1 MCLLKA
7 SAAESS
13 HWTNEFLITDKDF
26 RALPHRMA
34 MPGFMLHVS
43 ILRQLSIA
51 YAETGLPF
59 LTAEPGCV
67 LIRSLV
73 NGPTGIFE
81 KDQRNAGISEM
92 DAERKPLL
100 RISKKCGK
108 NQYIFVKN

>member
-1 MCLLKA
+1 
-7 SAAESS
+7 
-13 HWTNEFLITDKDF
+13 
-26 RALPHRMA
+26 MA

-51 YAETGLPF
+51 YAETRLPF
-59 LTAEPGCV
+59 LTAEPGFV

-73 NGPTGIFE
+73 NGPAGIFA
-81 KDQRNAGISEM
+81 KDQRNAGITEM
-92 DAERKPLL
+92 DAVRKAPL